1 MNSHKANLLDTHSNW
16 WFIYDVKNISPLVIR
31 IDNSQHVNPVHGCA
45 ASHSHGAGD
54 VGWQWHWSKDP
65 QGSLFGSSFLT
76 LWMPVAPGT
85 LYRASTHC
93 VLMIKLSW
101 TLKADSEIPDS
112 TPEFFPTHSLTGPKQ
127 KSSHRQQCYLFS
139 DPNGFT
145 ESQVS
150 YVEQIQ
156 VVSITS
162 VCEHSPDM
170 CSLLLIPVLPFQSH
184 CKPFLGQGQCLTPL
198 LVSI

>member
-1 MNSHKANLLDTHSNW
+1 MWTQCMDVQPATAMGQVMWAGSGIDQRTHRALSLALPS
-16 WFIYDVKNISPLVIR
+16 SPF
-31 IDNSQHVNPVHGCA
+31 GCP
-45 ASHSHGAGD
+45 
-54 VGWQWHWSKDP
+54 WP
-65 QGSLFGSSFLT
+65 
-76 LWMPVAPGT
+76 P
-85 LYRASTHC
+85 ASTHC

-112 TPEFFPTHSLTGPKQ
+112 TPEVFPTHSLTGPKQ

-156 VVSITS
+156 VV
-162 VCEHSPDM
+162 V
-170 CSLLLIPVLPFQSH
+170 LLLS
-184 CKPFLGQGQCLTPL
+184 
-198 LVSI
+198 VSTHQTCVPCYLSLSYLSNHIVSLF

>member
-1 MNSHKANLLDTHSNW
+1 MC
-16 WFIYDVKNISPLVIR
+16 
-31 IDNSQHVNPVHGCA
+31 SQ
-45 ASHSHGAGD
+45 
-54 VGWQWHWSKDP
+54 P
-65 QGSLFGSSFLT
+65 QPWGRWCGLAVALIKGPTGLSLWLFLPY

-93 VLMIKLSW
+93 VLMIKLNW

-112 TPEFFPTHSLTGPKQ
+112 TPEVFPTHSLTGLKQ

-145 ESQVS
+145 ESQVI

-156 VVSITS
+156 VVGITS

-184 CKPFLGQGQCLTPL
+184 CKPIESSGT
-198 LVSI
+198 